1 MKTKKES
8 NMMIIILFIIYVC
21 LSAGGLILFKLGS
34 GETTFSVNVSKLNL
48 EISLK
53 MIAGI
58 FCYGFS
64 FVLWLFIVSKMQL
77 SVAMPL
83 SVGLV
88 NLLVLLGS
96 SIVLKEN
103 INVCQWIGVV
113 IIVIGLGFINI
124 GGN

>member
-1 MKTKKES
+1 MKIKKEI
-8 NMMIIILFIIYVC
+8 NMMIIILFMIYVC

-34 GETTFSVNVSKLNL
+34 GDTVFSASLSTL
-48 EISLK
+48 HIELSLK

-58 FCYGFS
+58 FCYAFS

-103 INVCQWIGVV
+103 INVQQWIGVV
-113 IIVIGLGFINI
+113 IIVIGLGFINA